1 MSKLASTLY
10 RGRPSSYHY
19 TKALAENLVAQE
31 VANGHY
37 RLDAASGRVKRVP
50 LPAAI
55 VRPSIITA
63 AWKDPFP
70 GWVDNYYGTSGF
82 MIVSGKG
89 VLRTMHCNG
98 KYKVDLIPVDIVIN
112 TCLASAWYVGSGR
125 WAQRLVEN
133 KEVAT
138 VDHKNQHVSNDVF
151 VVNCCSGECVMAWRP
166 MSTELIIHP
175 LGHLNPITWGEM
187 NKMSLPFYLKYPSI
201 EIFRV
206 PGVRYHRTQLMHTLN
221 IYIEHLIPAYV
232 VDFVFKFAGH
242 SPV

>member
-37 RLDAASGRVKRVP
+37 LFDAVSGCVKRVP

-63 AWKDPFP
+63 SWKDPFP

-89 VLRTMHCNG
+89 VLRTMHCNR

-112 TCLASAWYVGSGR
+112 TCIASAWYVGTGR
-125 WAQRLVEN
+125 WQKKLVEN
-133 KEVAT
+133 KEVVP
-138 VDHKNQHVSNDVF
+138 VDDKNEYVSNDVF
-151 VVNCCSGECVMAWRP
+151 VVNCCSGSFLLYYNQSNRIYNC
-166 MSTELIIHP
+166 I

-187 NKMSLPFYLKYPSI
+187 NNMTLPFYLKYPSI
-201 EIFRV
+201 EMFRV
-206 PGVRYHRTQLMHTLN
+206 PGVRYHRTQLMHQLN
-221 IYIEHLIPAYV
+221 IYVEHVIPAYV
-232 VDFVFKFAGH
+232 VDFIFKFAGH